1 MSESGVLSFVMME
14 VEEEEEEEVKREI
27 SQAILQ
33 QDLPPQLSSLG
44 SRCTQT

>member
-1 MSESGVLSFVMME
+1 MSESGFLSFVMME
-14 VEEEEEEEVKREI
+14 VEEEEEEKREI

>member
-1 MSESGVLSFVMME
+1 MSESGFLSFVMKELEE
-14 VEEEEEEEVKREI
+14 VEEDLKREI

>member
-1 MSESGVLSFVMME
+1 MSESGFLSFVMME
-14 VEEEEEEEVKREI
+14 VEEEEVEVKREI